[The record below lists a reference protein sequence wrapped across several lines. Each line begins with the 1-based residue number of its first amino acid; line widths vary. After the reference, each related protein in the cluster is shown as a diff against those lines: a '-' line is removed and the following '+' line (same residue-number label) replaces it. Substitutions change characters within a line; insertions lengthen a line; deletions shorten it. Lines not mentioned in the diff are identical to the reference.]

1 VINGSL
7 WETLQQLLPGLGDS
21 LQLAG
26 VSTVVGVLVGLL
38 LALLATRGSRW
49 ISWPTIVLI
58 EIGRGAPVLVVLLLV
73 YYGLPSVQIV
83 LEAKL
88 AAWIGLSFTTAAYSS
103 EILRAGLL
111 AVPDGQREAARALG
125 LSRSAT
131 FFAVVLPQAIRISLA
146 PLLGFC
152 IQMFQ
157 ATSLAF
163 ALGLPELLSRA
174 YDIGS
179 ITFQYL
185 QVLVIAGAVYAIVT
199 LPLIRLVARLER
211 RSARAR
217 ATPTPTAPAQPTG
230 AS

>member
-1 VINGSL
+1 M
-7 WETLQQLLPGLGDS
+7 LPGLGVS

-26 VSTVVGVLVGLL
+26 VSTLVGVTSGLL
-38 LALLATRGSRW
+38 LALLSTHRSRW
-49 ISWPTIVLI
+49 VSWPTIAVV

-73 YYGLPSVQIV
+73 YFGLPSAGIV
-83 LEAKL
+83 LDAMP

-103 EILRAGLL
+103 EILRASLL

-125 LSRSAT
+125 LTRTDA
-131 FFAVVLPQAIRISLA
+131 FFSVILPQAARISLA

-163 ALGLPELLSRA
+163 ALGIPELLSRA

-185 QVLVIAGAVYAIVT
+185 QVLVAAGVLYAAVT

-211 RSARAR
+211 RTARSRAGAASA
-217 ATPTPTAPAQPTG
+217 PLPPAPQQTG